1 MQLTQ
6 TAALTTSVPLSPL
19 QISEDQLRSVF
30 EVYGG
35 VAYARIPPGKG
46 CGFVQFLE
54 RAPAERALNV
64 SEESLGLSVV

>member
-1 MQLTQ
+1 MQLTA
-6 TAALTTSVPLSPL
+6 TLTTPVCLSTVCLSPV

-30 EVYGG
+30 EAYGG

-64 SEESLGLSVV
+64 SE